1 MDKTMLHL
9 IRENKNAFYVF
20 DMRTLKDRIGW
31 LRSRLPGGTGLCY
44 AVKANPFVLREIRN
58 DPERFEICSYG
69 EAEICM
75 QSGIS
80 SEKMVIS
87 GVYKTPETL
96 EKLVADASF
105 RGIFTVESLL
115 QYTQLCTYSERFGH
129 PIRVLLR
136 LTNDSQFG
144 INEEDIVRILRERSL
159 HPYMHYIGLQFFSGT
174 QKTSIKRFHREIVFL
189 DEFLLRLEV
198 ETGLR
203 LEELEYGPGFP
214 VDYFDSD
221 HTDEEMLLAEVSSLL
236 NRMVGHPKIT
246 LEIGRSMAASCGRY
260 YTHIV
265 DRKENR
271 GQHYALIDGGMHQLV
286 YFGQHMAM
294 KHPHLSVIGKPDVV
308 PEIRWTICG
317 ALCSMNDIV
326 AKQVLLPEIEIG
338 DTICFENTGAYC
350 AMEGMAL
357 FLSRDLPEIYLIRE
371 NGDIVCARKHFETR
385 ILNTPDY
392 ETED

>member
-1 MDKTMLHL
+1 MDKKMLHL

-20 DMRTLKDRIGW
+20 DMRTLKERIGW

-58 DPERFEICSYG
+58 DMERFEICSYG
-69 EAEICM
+69 ETEICVDN
-75 QSGIS
+75 GLA

-87 GVYKTPETL
+87 GVYKTPEAM

-115 QYTQLCTYSERFGH
+115 QYKQLCTYSERFGH

-144 INEEDIVRILRERSL
+144 INEEDIVRILRERRL

-198 ETGLR
+198 ETGFR

-214 VDYFDSD
+214 VDYFESD
-221 HTDEEMLLAEVSSLL
+221 QTDEEMLLVEFSALL
-236 NRMVGHPKIT
+236 NRMVSHPRIT
-246 LEIGRSMAASCGRY
+246 LEIGRSIAASCGRY

-271 GQHYALIDGGMHQLV
+271 EQHYVLIDGGMHQLV

-294 KHPHLSVIGKPDVV
+294 KHPYLSVIGKPDTV
-308 PEIRWTICG
+308 PEIKWTICG

-326 AKQVLLPEIEIG
+326 AKQVLLPEIETG
-338 DTICFENTGAYC
+338 DTICFENAGAYC

-371 NGDIVCARKHFETR
+371 NGDIVCVRKRFETR

>member
-1 MDKTMLHL
+1 MLHL

>member
-1 MDKTMLHL
+1 MDKKMLHL

-20 DMRTLKDRIGW
+20 DMRTLKERIGW
-31 LRSRLPGGTGLCY
+31 LRSRLPGGIGLCY

-58 DPERFEICSYG
+58 DMERFEICSYG
-69 EAEICM
+69 ETEICVDN
-75 QSGIS
+75 GLA

-87 GVYKTPETL
+87 GVYKTPEAM

-115 QYTQLCTYSERFGH
+115 QYKQLCTYSERFGH

-144 INEEDIVRILRERSL
+144 INEEDIVRILRERRL

-198 ETGLR
+198 ETGFR

-214 VDYFDSD
+214 VDYFESD
-221 HTDEEMLLAEVSSLL
+221 QTDEEMLLVEFSALL
-236 NRMVGHPKIT
+236 NRMVSHPRIT
-246 LEIGRSMAASCGRY
+246 LEIGRSIAASCGRY

-271 GQHYALIDGGMHQLV
+271 GQHYVLIDGGMHQLV

-294 KHPHLSVIGKPDVV
+294 KHPYLSVIGKPDTV
-308 PEIRWTICG
+308 PEIKWTICG

-326 AKQVLLPEIEIG
+326 AKQVLLPEIETG
-338 DTICFENTGAYC
+338 DTICFENAGAYC

-371 NGDIVCARKHFETR
+371 NGDIVCVRKRFETR

>member
-1 MDKTMLHL
+1 MDKKMLHL

-20 DMRTLKDRIGW
+20 DMRTLKERIAR

-44 AVKANPFVLREIRN
+44 AVKANPFVLREIR
-58 DPERFEICSYG
+58 DDLERFEICSYG
-69 EAEICM
+69 EAKICEDIGM
-75 QSGIS
+75 S

-87 GVYKTPETL
+87 GVYKTPETM
-96 EKLVADASF
+96 EKLVADVSF

-115 QYTQLCTYSERFGH
+115 QYNQLCTYSERFGH

-144 INEEDIVRILRERSL
+144 INEEDIVRILRERSI

-221 HTDEEMLLAEVSSLL
+221 HTDEEMLLAEFSSLL
-236 NRMVGHPKIT
+236 NRMVSRPKIT
-246 LEIGRSMAASCGRY
+246 LEIGRSIAASCGRY

-265 DRKENR
+265 DWKENR

-294 KHPHLSVIGKPDVV
+294 KHPYLSVIGKTDIV
-308 PEIRWTICG
+308 PEIKWTICG

-392 ETED
+392 ETEV

>member
-1 MDKTMLHL
+1 MLHL

-20 DMRTLKDRIGW
+20 DMRTLKERIGW

-58 DPERFEICSYG
+58 DMERFEICSYG
-69 EAEICM
+69 ETEICVDN
-75 QSGIS
+75 GLA

-87 GVYKTPETL
+87 GVYKTPEAM

-115 QYTQLCTYSERFGH
+115 QYKQLCTYSERFGH

-144 INEEDIVRILRERSL
+144 INEEDIVRILRERRL

-198 ETGLR
+198 ETGFR

-214 VDYFDSD
+214 VDYFESD
-221 HTDEEMLLAEVSSLL
+221 QTDEEMLLVEFSALL
-236 NRMVGHPKIT
+236 NRMVSHPRIT
-246 LEIGRSMAASCGRY
+246 LEIGRSIAASCGRY

-271 GQHYALIDGGMHQLV
+271 EQHYVLIDGGMHQLV

-294 KHPHLSVIGKPDVV
+294 KHPYLSVIGKPDTV
-308 PEIRWTICG
+308 PEIKWTICG

-326 AKQVLLPEIEIG
+326 AKQVLLPEIETG
-338 DTICFENTGAYC
+338 DTICFENAGAYC

-371 NGDIVCARKHFETR
+371 NGDIVCVRKRFETR

>member
-1 MDKTMLHL
+1 
-9 IRENKNAFYVF
+9 
-20 DMRTLKDRIGW
+20 MRTLKDRIGW

-87 GVYKTPETL
+87 GVYKTPEAL

-221 HTDEEMLLAEVSSLL
+221 HTDEEMLLAEFSSLL
-236 NRMVGHPKIT
+236 NRMVSHPKIT

-260 YTHIV
+260 YTHVV

-294 KHPHLSVIGKPDVV
+294 KHPYLSVIGKPDVV

-392 ETED
+392 ETEV